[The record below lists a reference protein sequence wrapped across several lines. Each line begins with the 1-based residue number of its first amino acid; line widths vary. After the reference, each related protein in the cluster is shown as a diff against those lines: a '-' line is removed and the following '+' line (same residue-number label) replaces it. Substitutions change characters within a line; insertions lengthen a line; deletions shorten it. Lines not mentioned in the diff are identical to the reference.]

1 MPYRNSFSTPA
12 GRVVSTSTLHPTSQS
27 SRRKRSRSWLVKK
40 LPVLSAGLSFF
51 IFVLAYGVALSTPV
65 MAQTTIWP
73 SSAKPTT
80 IDHGNPAPTEL
91 GVKFKSDTTGYI
103 TGLRFYKAS
112 TNKGTHVAHI
122 WSTSGVLLRSAT
134 FTNETASGWQQ
145 VNFST
150 PVQVTA
156 NTVYIA
162 SYWAPAGHFS
172 MDMNYFASKGV
183 NSAPLHAL
191 QNGVNGGNGVY
202 VHSSKS
208 SFPNG
213 NYESSNFWVD
223 VVYSG
228 QATAANPQLKVSATS
243 LSFGSVAVNTAT
255 TASVT
260 LTSSGTSPLTVSSA
274 SVSGTGF
281 SLTAGTFPTTLNPN
295 SSMTL
300 QLQFKPT
307 ASGAVTGKLTI
318 GSNST
323 TGTSTVV
330 SLSGTGAAANPQLKV
345 SATTLSFGTVAV
357 KTAKT
362 GSVTLTSS
370 GTTAVTVSSASI
382 SGTGFSIVG
391 GSFPATLNPNQ
402 TLTLTLQFKP
412 TAAGSDTGKLTINSN
427 STTGTTATVALSGT
441 GTTVAGQVN
450 LSWSAPSSSAAPVV
464 GYNIYR
470 ALGSG
475 AFQLLNSSMDAKTTY
490 VDTGVVSGDT
500 YNYTVKSVD
509 TSGVESAP
517 SNEITV
523 SVP

>member
-1 MPYRNSFSTPA
+1 MLACGVTFSA
-12 GRVVSTSTLHPTSQS
+12 
-27 SRRKRSRSWLVKK
+27 
-40 LPVLSAGLSFF
+40 SAN
-51 IFVLAYGVALSTPV
+51 
-65 MAQTTIWP
+65 AQTTLF
-73 SSAKPTT
+73 SATSKPVT

-122 WSTSGVLLRSAT
+122 WTTSGVLLRSAT

-162 SYWAPAGHFS
+162 SYWAPVGHFS
-172 MDMNYFASKGV
+172 MDMNYFAKAGV
-183 NSAPLHAL
+183 NNAPLHAL

-208 SFPNG
+208 NFPNG
-213 NYESSNFWVD
+213 NYLSSNFWVD

-228 QATAANPQLKVSATS
+228 QATPATPKLSVSAST
-243 LSFGSVAVNTAT
+243 LNFGTVAVNSAT

-260 LTSSGTSPLTVSSA
+260 LTSSGGSPLTVSSA
-274 SVSGTGF
+274 AVSGTGF

-307 ASGAVTGKLTI
+307 ASGAATGKLTI

-323 TGTSTVV
+323 TGTSTAVT
-330 SLSGTGAAANPQLKV
+330 LSGTGGAANPQLKV
-345 SATTLSFGTVAV
+345 SATALAFGSIAV
-357 KTAKT
+357 NSATT

-370 GTTAVTVSSASI
+370 GTTAVTVSSASV
-382 SGTGFSIVG
+382 SGTGFSVVG
-391 GSFPATLNPNQ
+391 GTFPVTLNPNQ
-402 TLTLTLQFKP
+402 TLAVKLQFKP
-412 TAAGSDTGKLTINSN
+412 SASGAATGKLTLNSN
-427 STTGTTATVALSGT
+427 STAGSSTAVTLSGT
-441 GTTVAGQVN
+441 GTSTAEQVD
-450 LSWSAPSSSAAPVV
+450 LSWHAPASSSDPVA

-470 ALGSG
+470 ATGSG
-475 AFQLLNSSMDAKTTY
+475 AFQLVNSGIDKSTTY
-490 VDTGVVSGDT
+490 VDSSVTSGNT
-500 YNYTVKSVD
+500 YNYLVKSVD
-509 TSGVESAP
+509 ESGVESTG
-517 SNEITV
+517 SNEI
-523 SVP
+523 SVAVP